1 MDWPTH
7 IRDKR
12 PAPSA
17 TDPLNGHSE
26 QGTSSSSLTSLRH
39 CRPRARGDRA
49 AEGLILAAHLACR
62 VRRWAESGV
71 VGSPQALGEHE
82 RRVVAAWAADC
93 AERVLELF
101 ESSSPGDP
109 RPRDAIAR
117 TRAFARGELDGAE
130 EIRRR
135 FAAAGAA
142 RVADPAAAAAARAAG
157 QASAVARMGAHALGA
172 AAYAA
177 RAVELAEP
185 HRPAAASEE
194 ICWQLSIISAEVR
207 AALRQLPPVGE
218 DKSGPLGPGLLASG
232 RLGAIIHDL
241 QADLATPRKTEPGH
255 HDQQHAPQ
263 RN

>member
-1 MDWPTH
+1 M
-7 IRDKR
+7 
-12 PAPSA
+12 
-17 TDPLNGHSE
+17 
-26 QGTSSSSLTSLRH
+26 
-39 CRPRARGDRA
+39 
-49 AEGLILAAHLACR
+49 
-62 VRRWAESGV
+62 RRWAESGV